1 MYNKGTKLVFKCNGK
16 LKQYHLDGSP
26 KCDSPVLDGEAVTAE
41 VKKRLID
48 MLQDKDQM
56 RKAIEE
62 YVGSLERRKEELET
76 LLSPISEQISQLQEK
91 QNVIIVGG
99 GLVGCETGLHLAEKG
114 KKVTIID
121 MLPEV
126 AQDVIFMARFSLLEA
141 LKNKG

>member
-1 MYNKGTKLVFKCNGK
+1 VRIATKL
-16 LKQYHLDGSP
+16 LKEG
-26 KCDSPVLDGEAVTAE
+26 
-41 VKKRLID
+41 
-48 MLQDKDQM
+48 QDT
-56 RKAIEE
+56 
-62 YVGSLERRKEELET
+62 G
-76 LLSPISEQISQLQEK
+76 

-99 GLVGCETGLHLAEKG
+99 GLVAANGLHLAEKG